1 MRRERGRGE
10 GRIRTRG
17 CGCCKS
23 HSTSLPETIAVKFF
37 KLQFYYHT
45 HTHTQRYTRTHRHT
59 LTHTDTHATA
69 SAWKSF
75 HFFPFYLTGL
85 PEKLVEQIFMK
96 ILCSSFISWL
106 LSLSLSLYSLPLSLH
121 KQSQKSRSTL
131 FLVCCLLPALHAPCP
146 PTGYCHYPVTMT
158 ANWLFFVS
166 FECLS
171 RFLLVESR
179 ERGTKPETPFRLPIS
194 MNARVVSASRL
205 TGWRAAGQTGRQEGV
220 S

>member
-1 MRRERGRGE
+1 MKYLETIASGKDVRNSVTSLQRHGKTERERGE

-45 HTHTQRYTRTHRHT
+45 HTHTQRYTRTH
-59 LTHTDTHATA
+59 THTDTHATA

-106 LSLSLSLYSLPLSLH
+106 SLSLSLSI
-121 KQSQKSRSTL
+121 L
-131 FLVCCLLPALHAPCP
+131 FLFLCTNNHKSHVQHYFWFVACCPHYTPPARPL
-146 PTGYCHYPVTMT
+146 VT
-158 ANWLFFVS
+158 AI
-166 FECLS
+166 
-171 RFLLVESR
+171 
-179 ERGTKPETPFRLPIS
+179 TPL
-194 MNARVVSASRL
+194 
-205 TGWRAAGQTGRQEGV
+205 Q
-220 S
+220 